1 VIAVRGAL
9 VRLLFA
15 AAVAALLLAAAVLI
29 FLLPPVVHLLL
40 DLSGAPAVLGSDA
53 ATAHQ
58 LSDALVFDLLRGG
71 DFGVPYNGEALLS
84 AAERS
89 HLVDV
94 GALLRA
100 VIVIGLLG
108 GVLLVTTILRSGGA
122 ATGAGR
128 LRLGEAL
135 RDGALLLA
143 GAAAAAGLAFT
154 VAFEATFTLFHGLL
168 FAAGTWT
175 FNPATDRLVLL
186 YPDAFWIAAALAFCV
201 ALVGAGC
208 AAFVIGRRFVAPR
221 R

>member
-1 VIAVRGAL
+1 MIAVRGAR

-100 VIVIGLLG
+100 VIAIGLLG
-108 GVLLVTTILRSGGA
+108 GVLLVTTILRSGGT

-135 RDGALLLA
+135 RDGALVFDGESSQA
-143 GAAAAAGLAFT
+143 EARGL
-154 VAFEATFTLFHGLL
+154 VAVEGTATQ
-168 FAAGTWT
+168 
-175 FNPATDRLVLL
+175 D
-186 YPDAFWIAAALAFCV
+186 
-201 ALVGAGC
+201 
-208 AAFVIGRRFVAPR
+208 
-221 R
+221 

>member
-1 VIAVRGAL
+1 VIAVQAAL

-15 AAVAALLLAAAVLI
+15 AAVAALLLAAAVLV

-71 DFGVPYNGEALLS
+71 GFDVPYNGEALLS

-100 VIVIGLLG
+100 VIAIGLLG
-108 GVLLVTTILRSGGA
+108 GALLVATIQRSGGF

-128 LRLGEAL
+128 LLLGRAL

-154 VAFEATFTLFHGLL
+154 VAFEATFTLFHELL
-168 FAAGTWT
+168 FATGTWT
-175 FNPATDRLVLL
+175 FNPTTDRLVLL
-186 YPDAFWIAAALAFCV
+186 YPDDFWIAASLAYCGALI
-201 ALVGAGC
+201 GAGC
-208 AAFVIGRRFVAPR
+208 TAFVIGRRFIAPPE
-221 R
+221 

>member
-1 VIAVRGAL
+1 MIAVRGAL

-15 AAVAALLLAAAVLI
+15 AAIAALLLAAAVLV

-40 DLSGAPAVLGSDA
+40 GLSGAPAMLGSDA

-71 DFGVPYNGEALLS
+71 DFGVQFNGEALLS
-84 AAERS
+84 PAERS

-94 GALLRA
+94 GALLRT
-100 VIVIGLLG
+100 VIAMGLLG
-108 GVLLVTTILRSGGA
+108 GVLLVTTMLRSGGA
-122 ATGAGR
+122 AKGAGKV
-128 LRLGEAL
+128 RLGRAL

-143 GAAAAAGLAFT
+143 GAAAAAGLAFA
-154 VAFEATFTLFHGLL
+154 VAFDATFTLFHELL

-186 YPDAFWIAAALAFCV
+186 YPDAFWIAAALAFCIS
-201 ALVGAGC
+201 LVGAGC
-208 AAFVIGRRFVAPR
+208 AAFVIGRRIVTPQR
-221 R
+221 